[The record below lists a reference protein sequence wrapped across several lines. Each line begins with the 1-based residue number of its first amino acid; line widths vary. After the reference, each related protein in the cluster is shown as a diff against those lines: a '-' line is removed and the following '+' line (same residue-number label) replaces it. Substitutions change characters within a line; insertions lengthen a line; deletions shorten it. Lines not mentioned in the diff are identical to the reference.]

1 MNQLG
6 RKTRTKRILV
16 WDDHSQKE
24 KNVAVVEGRRSPKS
38 GLGIE
43 EGRMMRQTT
52 YRRCL
57 SKLSVKSV
65 VL

>member
-1 MNQLG
+1 MIIA
-6 RKTRTKRILV
+6 KR
-16 WDDHSQKE
+16 E
-24 KNVAVVEGRRSPKS
+24 KNVAVVERRRSPES

-43 EGRMMRQTT
+43 EGRMMRQIT

-57 SKLSVKSV
+57 SKLSVRSV

>member
-1 MNQLG
+1 MA
-6 RKTRTKRILV
+6 
-16 WDDHSQKE
+16 
-24 KNVAVVEGRRSPKS
+24 AVEARRSPES

-43 EGRMMRQTT
+43 EGRMMRQTI

-65 VL
+65 VMWVERFGDEKF

>member
-1 MNQLG
+1 M
-6 RKTRTKRILV
+6 
-16 WDDHSQKE
+16 
-24 KNVAVVEGRRSPKS
+24 VEARRSPES

-52 YRRCL
+52 YRRYL

-65 VL
+65 VPWLERFGDERIIY